1 MLFWSLAE
9 LDRCMSG
16 AVALGSFGV
25 ILSGVAGLFVSLYVV
40 LVGIFRLETCP
51 DGIYL
56 QLEL

>member
-1 MLFWSLAE
+1 ML
-9 LDRCMSG
+9 G

-25 ILSGVAGLFVSLYVV
+25 TFSGVAGLFESLYVV
-40 LVGIFRLETCP
+40 LGGFFVLETCA